1 MRGSRYTLITCEK
14 VIKIYENSE
23 LVEWNCPPHGLKSEK
38 RYNLLRLPFLP
49 QMLQSTFF
57 RISITSSI
65 LEVCGVHKF
74 LKESLNL
81 SSHLIDCATTHTHFG
96 YLHDYLPQSSSP
108 EEKKFKPRR
117 FYGL

>member
-1 MRGSRYTLITCEK
+1 MYNESVRGSRYTLITCEK

-81 SSHLIDCATTHTHFG
+81 SSHLIDCATTHT
-96 YLHDYLPQSSSP
+96 
-108 EEKKFKPRR
+108 
-117 FYGL
+117 